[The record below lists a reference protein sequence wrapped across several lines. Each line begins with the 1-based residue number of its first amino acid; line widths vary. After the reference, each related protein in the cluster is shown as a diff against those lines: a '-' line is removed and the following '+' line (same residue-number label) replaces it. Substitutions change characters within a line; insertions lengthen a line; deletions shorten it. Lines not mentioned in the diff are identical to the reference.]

1 MCRHDRP
8 GQCLL
13 WRRNSHRTRR
23 SNHTLP
29 LRLNALYD
37 LVRGPRLRDLT
48 LIDAHDVV
56 VDGASVDKGLA
67 VHDRHAVVHAL
78 IHVSDVGDMIDSHV
92 VVNIR
97 DLHVRY
103 TGIRDVDVLDIS
115 RTGAIPG
122 NVNFSG
128 C

>member
-1 MCRHDRP
+1 M
-8 GQCLL
+8 
-13 WRRNSHRTRR
+13 RR

-29 LRLNALYD
+29 LRLNALYN

-56 VDGASVDKGLA
+56 VDGASVDKRFT